1 MNIYGKDKSKM
12 FFKSF
17 ITTLNSKYNAF
28 NDAGFDNVDPNIVKY
43 FRTEYGKDWKVALQH
58 HLYKKSL
65 KLLSKLEK
73 LVSAIGKRGSSYN
86 T

>member
-1 MNIYGKDKSKM
+1 M

-28 NDAGFDNVDPNIVKY
+28 YDARFAYEAPNIVKY

-58 HLYKKSL
+58 HLYTKSVNGKK
-65 KLLSKLEK
+65 
-73 LVSAIGKRGSSYN
+73 AA
-86 T
+86 

>member
-1 MNIYGKDKSKM
+1 M

-28 NDAGFDNVDPNIVKY
+28 NGPGFDNVDPNIVKY

-58 HLYKKSL
+58 HLYKKS
-65 KLLSKLEK
+65 
-73 LVSAIGKRGSSYN
+73 VTGKKVA
-86 T
+86 